1 MEHEA
6 SLFAD
11 PETWVAIAF
20 VLFVCLLAYVRVH
33 KTLAEALDKRGAL
46 IAAELGQ
53 ASRLKAEAEQAV
65 AIYARKANEAK
76 AEAAAIIAQAE
87 AEAKTIA
94 RDAEA
99 ALEASIARRTE
110 AAKAKIAQAEAKAI
124 DEVRTEAVRVAT
136 AAAERLIR
144 EAMDA
149 NKGAALIDQSIAQLD
164 KTMH

>member
-1 MEHEA
+1 MEHET

-20 VLFVCLLAYVRVH
+20 VLFICLLAYVRVH
-33 KTLAEALDKRGAL
+33 KMLGEALDKRGMM
-46 IAAELGQ
+46 IAAELEQ
-53 ASRLKAEAEQAV
+53 ASHLKAEAEQAV
-65 AIYARKANEAK
+65 AIYSRKANEAK

-87 AEAKTIA
+87 AEAKNIA
-94 RDAEA
+94 REAEA
-99 ALEASIARRTE
+99 ALEASLVRRTE

-124 DEVRTEAVRVAT
+124 DEVRAEAVRVAT

-144 EAMDA
+144 DAMDTS
-149 NKGAALIDQSIAQLD
+149 KGAALIDQSIAQLD

>member
-6 SLFAD
+6 SLFAS
-11 PETWVAIAF
+11 PETWVAVAF
-20 VLFVCLLAYVRVH
+20 VLFVGLLAYLRVH
-33 KTLAEALDKRGAL
+33 KMLAEALDKRGEL

-94 RDAEA
+94 REAEA
-99 ALEASIARRTE
+99 ALEASIVRRTE

-124 DEVRTEAVRVAT
+124 DEVRAEAVRVAT

>member
-6 SLFAD
+6 SLFAS
-11 PETWVAIAF
+11 PSTWVAVAF
-20 VLFVCLLAYVRVH
+20 VLFICLLAYLRVH
-33 KTLAEALDKRGAL
+33 KMLGEALDKRGVL

-94 RDAEA
+94 REAEA
-99 ALEASIARRTE
+99 ALEASIVRRTE

-124 DEVRTEAVRVAT
+124 DEVRAEAVRVAT